1 MHPAEPERASPA
13 FETAVRWVEQHRRGL
28 AAGFAGLA
36 LWATLSA
43 LTPGPGATVPVLTA
57 ARDLSWGRPIGP
69 GDVITVWLPAAR
81 APGNVLRE
89 ADQALG
95 HRPASP
101 VRRGEPITDV
111 RLLDD
116 AVPGSG
122 GSPDSVAAPIRLAD
136 PAVADL
142 LRAGMTVDVLA
153 VPADGFAPAASPAG
167 AELVGAGLRV
177 LSVRTSDS
185 TDPGSGALVVVAT
198 TAETAARLAGAQAGG
213 RLSVTW
219 PAGR

>member
-1 MHPAEPERASPA
+1 
-13 FETAVRWVEQHRRGL
+13 
-28 AAGFAGLA
+28 
-36 LWATLSA
+36 
-43 LTPGPGATVPVLTA
+43 
-57 ARDLSWGRPIGP
+57 
-69 GDVITVWLPAAR
+69 VITVWLPAAR

-116 AVPGSG
+116 AGPGAG
-122 GSPDSVAAPIRLAD
+122 GALDAVAAPIRIAD
-136 PAVADL
+136 PAVAEL

-153 VPADGFAPAASPAG
+153 VPADGFALAAPPSM

-177 LSVRTSDS
+177 LSVRTSDGA
-185 TDPGSGALVVVAT
+185 DPGSGALVVVST
-198 TAETAARLAGAQAGG
+198 TAETAARLAAAQAGG

-219 PAGR
+219 HAGR